1 MVITL
6 EDYAEIRRLFNSGTS
21 KRAIAKKLGISRNT
35 VDKYC
40 QGDTAPW
47 NKKAYNRQS
56 TIISDEVMDFIKQ
69 CLEEDEREGIRK
81 QKHTAKRIFDRL
93 VDECNFTGGE
103 STVRRTVNQLK
114 VQVQKPFIP
123 LEFSPGEALQID
135 WGIAKIYLKGHK
147 MDINLFCARLC
158 ASNAPIVFAF
168 EKQNEESFLEALVR
182 TFEHFG
188 GVARRVFF
196 DNAKVAVKEGF
207 GSRAI
212 KQARYA
218 ALSAHYGFE
227 TVFCNPAEGHE
238 KGLVE
243 GLVGWARRNILVP
256 IPKVESLEDLDVQLL
271 DRCSKYLNHT
281 VRSKTSS
288 VGVLLTVE
296 KDALIKL
303 PSYVFDTSRSINTCV
318 DSYCTVR
325 FDTNNY
331 SVPVSHC
338 GHEVAVKG
346 YGTKVVIYYR
356 NTIIA
361 KHNRC
366 YGKKQ
371 TIYELAHYLPLLE
384 KRPRSILNAK
394 PVRHALPQDLLEW
407 LANLPVKE
415 MMKALTLCA
424 ELGVNTIVDAKRKG
438 IPLDAI
444 CTEKEP
450 LKPST
455 TIIDPITV
463 KPIDLSLYD
472 RMIRKEASL

>member
-6 EDYAEIRRLFNSGTS
+6 EDYAEIRRLFNSGIS
-21 KRAIAKKLGISRNT
+21 KRAIARKLGISRNT

-40 QGDTAPW
+40 QGDTVPW
-47 NKKAYNRQS
+47 NRKIYTRQS
-56 TIISDEVMDFIKQ
+56 SIISDEVMDFIRQ
-69 CLEEDEREGIRK
+69 CLEDDEREGIRK

-123 LEFSPGEALQID
+123 LEFAPGEALQID
-135 WGIAKIYLKGHK
+135 WGIAKIYLNGHK

-158 ASNAPIVFAF
+158 SSDAPSVFAF
-168 EKQNEESFLEALVR
+168 ERQNEESFLEALVR
-182 TFEHFG
+182 TFQYFG
-188 GVARRVFF
+188 GIARRVFF

-218 ALSAHYGFE
+218 ALAAHYGFE

-256 IPKVESLEDLDVQLL
+256 IPKVESLGELDALL
-271 DRCSKYLNHT
+271 LERCNTYLNHT
-281 VRSKTSS
+281 VRGKTSN
-288 VGVLLTVE
+288 VGKLLAFE
-296 KDALIKL
+296 KNALLKM
-303 PSYVFDTSRSINTCV
+303 PSYVFDTSRSITTNV

-331 SVPVSHC
+331 SVPISHC

-346 YGTKVVIYYR
+346 YGTKVVIYYH
-356 NTIIA
+356 NAVIA

-384 KRPRSILNAK
+384 RRPRSILNAK
-394 PVRHALPQDLLEW
+394 PVRHALPQDILEW
-407 LANLPVKE
+407 LASLPVKE
-415 MMKALTLCA
+415 IMKALNLCV
-424 ELGVNTIVDAKRKG
+424 ELGVNAIVDAKRQG
-438 IPLDAI
+438 IPLDAV
-444 CTEKEP
+444 CTKREP
-450 LKPST
+450 AT
-455 TIIDPITV
+455 TIIDKITV
-463 KPIDLSLYD
+463 KPTDLSLYD
-472 RMIRKEASL
+472 RLLRTEAAL

>member
-1 MVITL
+1 MVIKL

-56 TIISDEVMDFIKQ
+56 TIISDEVMDFIKR

-135 WGIAKIYLKGHK
+135 WGIAKIYLNGHK
-147 MDINLFCARLC
+147 MYINLFCARLC

-182 TFEHFG
+182 TFEYFG
-188 GVARRVFF
+188 GIYRRLFF

-218 ALSAHYGFE
+218 APSAHYGFE
-227 TVFCNPAEGHE
+227 TVFCQL
-238 KGLVE
+238 KGMKRAWL
-243 GLVGWARRNILVP
+243 
-256 IPKVESLEDLDVQLL
+256 
-271 DRCSKYLNHT
+271 
-281 VRSKTSS
+281 
-288 VGVLLTVE
+288 
-296 KDALIKL
+296 
-303 PSYVFDTSRSINTCV
+303 
-318 DSYCTVR
+318 
-325 FDTNNY
+325 
-331 SVPVSHC
+331 
-338 GHEVAVKG
+338 KG
-346 YGTKVVIYYR
+346 
-356 NTIIA
+356 
-361 KHNRC
+361 
-366 YGKKQ
+366 
-371 TIYELAHYLPLLE
+371 
-384 KRPRSILNAK
+384 
-394 PVRHALPQDLLEW
+394 
-407 LANLPVKE
+407 
-415 MMKALTLCA
+415 
-424 ELGVNTIVDAKRKG
+424 
-438 IPLDAI
+438 
-444 CTEKEP
+444 
-450 LKPST
+450 
-455 TIIDPITV
+455 
-463 KPIDLSLYD
+463 
-472 RMIRKEASL
+472 

>member
-1 MVITL
+1 M
-6 EDYAEIRRLFNSGTS
+6 EDYAEIRRLYNSGIS
-21 KRAIAKKLGISRNT
+21 KRTIAKKLGISRNT

-40 QGDTAPW
+40 QGATAPW
-47 NKKAYNRQS
+47 NRKEYSRQS
-56 TIISDEVMDFIKQ
+56 TIISDEVMDFIRQ
-69 CLEEDEREGIRK
+69 CLEDDEREGVRK

-135 WGIAKIYLKGHK
+135 WGIAKIYLSGHK

-158 ASNAPIVFAF
+158 SSDAPIVFAF

-182 TFEHFG
+182 TFQHFG

-218 ALSAHYGFE
+218 ALAAHYGFE

-256 IPKVESLEDLDVQLL
+256 IPKVESFEELDTQLL
-271 DRCSKYLNHT
+271 DRCNRYLDHT
-281 VRSKTSS
+281 VRGKASS
-288 VGVLLTVE
+288 VGILLKIE
-296 KDALIKL
+296 KAALMKL
-303 PSYVFDTSRSINTCV
+303 PSYVFDTSCSINTYV
-318 DSYCTVR
+318 DSYCTIR

-346 YGTKVVIYYR
+346 YGTKVVIYYC
-356 NTIIA
+356 NTVIA

-384 KRPRSILNAK
+384 RRPRSILNAK
-394 PVRHALPQDLLEW
+394 PVRHALPQDILEW
-407 LANLPVKE
+407 LATLPVKE
-415 MMKALTLCA
+415 MMKALNLCV
-424 ELGVNTIVDAKRKG
+424 ELSINTVVDAKRQG
-438 IPLDAI
+438 IPLDAL
-444 CTEKEP
+444 CTKQQ
-450 LKPST
+450 PSN
-455 TIIDPITV
+455 TINDVITV
-463 KPIDLSLYD
+463 KPIDLSRYD
-472 RMIRKEASL
+472 RMLRNGAAL

>member
-56 TIISDEVMDFIKQ
+56 TIISDKVMNFIQQ
-69 CLEEDEREGIRK
+69 CLEEDEREGVRK
-81 QKHTAKRIFDRL
+81 QKHTAKRIYDRL
-93 VDECNFTGGE
+93 VDECSFIGGE

-135 WGIAKIYLKGHK
+135 WGVAKIYLNGHK

-182 TFEHFG
+182 TFQHFG
-188 GVARRVFF
+188 GVPRRVFF

-212 KQARYA
+212 KQVRYA
-218 ALSAHYGFE
+218 ALAAHYGFE

-256 IPKVESLEDLDVQLL
+256 IPKVESLSELDAQLL
-271 DRCSKYLNHT
+271 NRLVSCPSK
-281 VRSKTSS
+281 
-288 VGVLLTVE
+288 
-296 KDALIKL
+296 
-303 PSYVFDTSRSINTCV
+303 
-318 DSYCTVR
+318 
-325 FDTNNY
+325 
-331 SVPVSHC
+331 
-338 GHEVAVKG
+338 
-346 YGTKVVIYYR
+346 
-356 NTIIA
+356 
-361 KHNRC
+361 
-366 YGKKQ
+366 
-371 TIYELAHYLPLLE
+371 
-384 KRPRSILNAK
+384 
-394 PVRHALPQDLLEW
+394 
-407 LANLPVKE
+407 
-415 MMKALTLCA
+415 
-424 ELGVNTIVDAKRKG
+424 
-438 IPLDAI
+438 
-444 CTEKEP
+444 
-450 LKPST
+450 
-455 TIIDPITV
+455 
-463 KPIDLSLYD
+463 
-472 RMIRKEASL
+472 

>member
-6 EDYAEIRRLFNSGTS
+6 GDYAEIRRLFNSGTS

-40 QGDTAPW
+40 QGDTTPW
-47 NKKAYNRQS
+47 NKKAYSRQS
-56 TIISDEVMDFIKQ
+56 TIISDEVMDFIRQ
-69 CLEEDEREGIRK
+69 CLEADELEGVRK

-93 VDECNFTGGE
+93 VNECNFTGGE

-114 VQVQKPFIP
+114 EQTQQPFIP

-135 WGIAKIYLKGHK
+135 WGAAKIYLNGRK

-158 ASNAPIVFAF
+158 ASGAPIVFAF
-168 EKQNEESFLEALVR
+168 ERQNEESFLEALVR
-182 TFEHFG
+182 TFQHFS
-188 GVARRVFF
+188 GVSRRVVF

-207 GSRAI
+207 GSHAI

-218 ALSAHYGFE
+218 ALAAHYSFE

-256 IPKVESLEDLDVQLL
+256 IPKVESFEELDAQLL
-271 DRCSKYLNHT
+271 ARCNQYLRHT
-281 VRSKTSS
+281 VRSKPSS
-288 VGVLLTVE
+288 VGTLLTFE
-296 KDALIKL
+296 KEALNKL
-303 PSYVFDTSRSINTCV
+303 PSYVFDTSRSVTTCV
-318 DSYCTVR
+318 DSYCTIR

-338 GHEVAVKG
+338 GHEVAVKA

-356 NTIIA
+356 NVIIA
-361 KHNRC
+361 KHKRC

-394 PVRHALPQDLLEW
+394 PVRDALPQELIEW
-407 LANLPVKE
+407 LASLPVKE
-415 MMKALTLCA
+415 MMKALTLCV
-424 ELGVNTIVDAKRKG
+424 ELGVNTILNAKRQGIPVDAIAIKR
-438 IPLDAI
+438 
-444 CTEKEP
+444 EP
-450 LKPST
+450 LLP
-455 TIIDPITV
+455 IIDTITV

-472 RMIRKEASL
+472 RMFKKEAAL